1 MVSGAATTLIENAG
15 NDAENVPSLTL
26 ITMFEYVPA
35 CEDVGAPD
43 SVPLVVLK
51 LAQAGGFCTLN
62 VSLSPSG
69 SDAVGVKVYSDPT
82 LADVGG
88 LPEIVGGEF
97 ALETVMENAA
107 SALDCVPSLTLITML
122 A

>member
-1 MVSGAATTLIENAG
+1 MLEVS
-15 NDAENVPSLTL
+15 V
-26 ITMFEYVPA
+26 
-35 CEDVGAPD
+35 
-43 SVPLVVLK
+43 
-51 LAQAGGFCTLN
+51 
-62 VSLSPSG
+62 SPSG

-82 LADVGG
+82 LTDRGG
-88 LPEIVGGEF
+88 VPEIVGGEF